1 MSQSEGDCSGSVARL
16 QEAGMKDHA
25 FRSYLNYLQVERGL
39 ASNTVEAYKAD
50 IRDLLAFAEARP
62 FSLSQLDRS
71 VLRRYLQDLYG
82 RFSARS
88 IGRKVASLR
97 SFFQF
102 LVLDGYIDEDPTE
115 TLETPATWR
124 ALPTYLTCPEV
135 DRLLAQ
141 PNLSTPHG
149 LRDRTMLEVLYATG
163 LRVSELVF
171 LRLTDINLEVGL
183 LTTMG
188 KGQKERIVPL
198 GDSALDFLNRYLEGG
213 RPHFQRR
220 RVASRYLFLT
230 QKGGPMSRQYFWMML
245 RKYGLRMDLVKKL
258 SPHVLRHS
266 FATHLLENGADLRS
280 VQMLLGHTDISTT
293 QIYTHVSRER
303 LRKIYDQYHPRA

>member
-1 MSQSEGDCSGSVARL
+1 
-16 QEAGMKDHA
+16 MKDHA

-39 ASNTVEAYKAD
+39 AANTVQAYRAD
-50 IRDLLAFAEARP
+50 IRELLAFAEAGQYG
-62 FSLSQLDRS
+62 LSELDRS

-82 RFSARS
+82 RLSARS

-97 SFFQF
+97 SFFRF

-115 TLETPATWR
+115 TLETPASWK
-124 ALPTYLTCPEV
+124 ALPNYLTLAEV
-135 DRLLAQ
+135 DRLLEQ
-141 PNLSTPHG
+141 PDLSTPYG

-163 LRVSELVF
+163 LRVSELVA
-171 LRLTDINLEVGL
+171 LRLTDINLEVGF

-188 KGQKERIVPL
+188 KGQKERIVPV
-198 GDSALDFLNRYLEGG
+198 GDSALDFVNRYLESG
-213 RPHFQRR
+213 RAYFQRR

-245 RKYGLRMDLVKKL
+245 RKYGRGMDLPKKL

-280 VQMLLGHTDISTT
+280 VQMLLGHADISTT